1 MLMLDRTTGN
11 ASHTMWVIKP
21 VSEPEP
27 LDAPRRTE
35 GGDDDTQLLA
45 AGLHR
50 RDANDPTTP
59 FPFSLPISSQVI
71 LCRICEIG
79 IPEWFFEKHNETC
92 AETHR
97 LEAIINEANE
107 SIQELRTTIK
117 DLSASLD
124 IERDRLSPLP
134 PTPGASPPPSPSS
147 STPGPEYRGM
157 AIFTS
162 RSSSSSGQ
170 GSRTLASSLQL
181 FRPQIG
187 SKKKKKLHGVPMH
200 KALLEALDDILLK
213 VLEIAMPSLKE
224 DQHELPLER
233 QRLLTP
239 TSERKIDEVIAWKRP
254 ASLMAEEAAVKR
266 LVQDVEMLIRTKV
279 DNVRRLENTIIYSEK
294 IRQEWEE
301 MVQRAATHIALG
313 GPIQEEDEELE
324 EGGAVHEEGDAED
337 ERRSQSSTRSEY
349 AYDGKEEPSTTDTQP
364 TPIGNHSPARP
375 PSNNSVSSVV
385 LVSNSTSAPTQGL
398 GLSNPPGAPSST
410 SSGITPPP
418 LPSVVPATWQGI
430 GMSHTRSSTPSSIS
444 SPLALA
450 APIVASATGDSSSIL
465 HHPVPLNV
473 PFQPLPGP
481 LSTSPLHLD
490 KPESTV
496 DSSSQ
501 TIRAKSS
508 GQNLPLLDSK
518 TGLTPPLS
526 PLVSPRDGPTASVS
540 GHSRKHSKVFPIIS
554 PNNNSGSPGPP
565 GPLSPRIPTLAPA
578 ARATPSSIKDFDI
591 IKPISKGAFG
601 AVFLAKKK
609 TTGDYYA
616 IKVLKKADMIAKN
629 QITNVKAERRI
640 MMRQA
645 ESPFVVKLYYTFQSK
660 DNLYLVMEYL
670 NGGDCAALV
679 KTIGCLP
686 EEWAQAYIAEIVLG
700 LEYLHGTGV
709 VHRDLKPDNLLIDSK
724 GHLKLTDFGLSHIG
738 LLGRQTRTGA
748 LGMGA
753 SDRVSSNEKGKKR
766 HSPTSRNMSVDSTYF
781 AQSPLLAET
790 SIANL
795 SPSYFNPRIGNLS
808 TDNVSESSGSDSFGS
823 QGWPKTPGLG
833 KPYESPMQSF
843 AADLAADL
851 RSHSNSGAGTP
862 PGEQKFVGTPDYLA
876 PESIL
881 GMSEDDRAVDW
892 WAIGVIAYEFLYG
905 MPPFHDET
913 PDKVFANI
921 INRKIDWHE
930 DIVDFSPEAMD
941 FMQRLLTSD
950 PKQRLGYN
958 GAQEVKEHP
967 WLKDIDWDQVTT
979 AEAAFVPQVEDAEST
994 DYFDPRGAIP
1004 QLFQEDAIE
1013 VTGRPSDS
1021 PQTNPA
1027 SLRNSTASPAVDDF
1041 GAFNFKNLP
1050 VLKKENDE
1058 VIKRLKTDHASSMSQ
1073 TVPDPTHANRRRSVS
1088 VRKPQSLI
1096 TTGDPRNIT
1105 SPPSPSTSTSS
1116 IASSPSRGSMPPS
1129 TPGSSASHNN
1139 HNRRPSEYGP
1149 VERFKHHHLD
1159 ESRRNSLP
1167 SRLRTSS
1174 MSSVEQDG
1182 SVSEHFRNN
1191 AGTPATSVASGD
1203 MRKVDE
1209 EPRPIKTERHDQAVT
1224 CLIAEDNPI
1233 SIKIMETLLTRMG
1246 CRCVLV
1252 HDGAEAIS
1260 VALGEIKFDC
1270 IFMDYHMPIMDG
1282 ETAAQYIKSTNN
1294 KNTSTPIVSVSAYT
1308 HESAAGK
1315 DLFAASMSKPVQKG
1329 DLVNVLRQL
1338 GFKTAEGQKP
1348 KAPQ

>member
-1 MLMLDRTTGN
+1 
-11 ASHTMWVIKP
+11 
-21 VSEPEP
+21 
-27 LDAPRRTE
+27 
-35 GGDDDTQLLA
+35 
-45 AGLHR
+45 
-50 RDANDPTTP
+50 
-59 FPFSLPISSQVI
+59 
-71 LCRICEIG
+71 
-79 IPEWFFEKHNETC
+79 
-92 AETHR
+92 
-97 LEAIINEANE
+97 
-107 SIQELRTTIK
+107 
-117 DLSASLD
+117 
-124 IERDRLSPLP
+124 
-134 PTPGASPPPSPSS
+134 
-147 STPGPEYRGM
+147 
-157 AIFTS
+157 
-162 RSSSSSGQ
+162 
-170 GSRTLASSLQL
+170 
-181 FRPQIG
+181 
-187 SKKKKKLHGVPMH
+187 
-200 KALLEALDDILLK
+200 
-213 VLEIAMPSLKE
+213 
-224 DQHELPLER
+224 
-233 QRLLTP
+233 
-239 TSERKIDEVIAWKRP
+239 
-254 ASLMAEEAAVKR
+254 
-266 LVQDVEMLIRTKV
+266 
-279 DNVRRLENTIIYSEK
+279 
-294 IRQEWEE
+294 
-301 MVQRAATHIALG
+301 
-313 GPIQEEDEELE
+313 
-324 EGGAVHEEGDAED
+324 
-337 ERRSQSSTRSEY
+337 
-349 AYDGKEEPSTTDTQP
+349 
-364 TPIGNHSPARP
+364 
-375 PSNNSVSSVV
+375 
-385 LVSNSTSAPTQGL
+385 
-398 GLSNPPGAPSST
+398 
-410 SSGITPPP
+410 
-418 LPSVVPATWQGI
+418 
-430 GMSHTRSSTPSSIS
+430 
-444 SPLALA
+444 
-450 APIVASATGDSSSIL
+450 
-465 HHPVPLNV
+465 
-473 PFQPLPGP
+473 
-481 LSTSPLHLD
+481 
-490 KPESTV
+490 
-496 DSSSQ
+496 
-501 TIRAKSS
+501 
-508 GQNLPLLDSK
+508 
-518 TGLTPPLS
+518 
-526 PLVSPRDGPTASVS
+526 
-540 GHSRKHSKVFPIIS
+540 
-554 PNNNSGSPGPP
+554 
-565 GPLSPRIPTLAPA
+565 
-578 ARATPSSIKDFDI
+578 
-591 IKPISKGAFG
+591 
-601 AVFLAKKK
+601 
-609 TTGDYYA
+609 
-616 IKVLKKADMIAKN
+616 
-629 QITNVKAERRI
+629 
-640 MMRQA
+640 
-645 ESPFVVKLYYTFQSK
+645 
-660 DNLYLVMEYL
+660 
-670 NGGDCAALV
+670 
-679 KTIGCLP
+679 
-686 EEWAQAYIAEIVLG
+686 
-700 LEYLHGTGV
+700 
-709 VHRDLKPDNLLIDSK
+709 
-724 GHLKLTDFGLSHIG
+724 
-738 LLGRQTRTGA
+738 
-748 LGMGA
+748 MGA